1 MHIPFPAEVI
11 RESAGDGELA
21 KAARDYISEMRPAI
35 VRQTLYFS
43 IAYPIMWVSFLAV
56 SCYVTAR
63 INWWL
68 GYAYLVFF
76 TLCSHLLFRYMCAGA
91 MRRVKVG
98 ERLAAYVAC
107 FFYRTVIVCSFTV
120 VALTSL
126 ASTAYLYNALEPLM
140 IHPPESAAIQ
150 PAKGQTGATNA
161 TASAAIQADPTNTFE
176 NLTTA
181 ETSQK

>member
-1 MHIPFPAEVI
+1 
-11 RESAGDGELA
+11 
-21 KAARDYISEMRPAI
+21 
-35 VRQTLYFS
+35 
-43 IAYPIMWVSFLAV
+43 
-56 SCYVTAR
+56 
-63 INWWL
+63 
-68 GYAYLVFF
+68 
-76 TLCSHLLFRYMCAGA
+76 
-91 MRRVKVG
+91 MRRANVA

-161 TASAAIQADPTNTFE
+161 TANAAIPTDPTNTFE

>member
-1 MHIPFPAEVI
+1 MIAL
-11 RESAGDGELA
+11 RG
-21 KAARDYISEMRPAI
+21 AI
-35 VRQTLYFS
+35 
-43 IAYPIMWVSFLAV
+43 
-56 SCYVTAR
+56 
-63 INWWL
+63 
-68 GYAYLVFF
+68 
-76 TLCSHLLFRYMCAGA
+76 H
-91 MRRVKVG
+91 
-98 ERLAAYVAC
+98 VAC
-107 FFYRTVIVCSFTV
+107 FFYRTIIVCTFTV

-161 TASAAIQADPTNTFE
+161 NANAAILADSTNTFE